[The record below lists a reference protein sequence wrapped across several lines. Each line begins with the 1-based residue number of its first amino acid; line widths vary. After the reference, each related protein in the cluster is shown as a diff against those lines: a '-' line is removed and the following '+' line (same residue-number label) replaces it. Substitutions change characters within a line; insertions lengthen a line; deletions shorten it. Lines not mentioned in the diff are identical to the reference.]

1 MKTFWLIL
9 AAAPMLALN
18 AQTNLPAPEFST
30 ATNAAAVDTS
40 TNKPVLER
48 PPLHINSDV
57 GYFDLKNRVFVYTNR
72 VVVTDLHS
80 MKLTCEV
87 LTVEAPQ
94 MKDGK
99 FYQATADGNVVMDFV
114 DEKGQNNHATA
125 DKAVYT
131 DSITNWISGSIT
143 NSTTNNIVI
152 LTGNPVVT
160 NMQGTIRG
168 DPIIWDRIQQTV
180 FAKNQETD
188 VHLTGTNGPNFLP
201 NSGPAKTNSPHA
213 KPGGT
218 AK

>member
-9 AAAPMLALN
+9 VAAPVLALN
-18 AQTNLPAPEFST
+18 AQTNLPALEVS
-30 ATNAAAVDTS
+30 AVTNPAAATTS

-48 PPLHINSDV
+48 PPLHINSDA

-80 MKLTCEV
+80 KLTCEV

-114 DEKGQNNHATA
+114 DEKGQNNRATA

-131 DSITNWISGSIT
+131 DSITNWISDSIT

-152 LTGNPVVT
+152 LTGSPVVT
-160 NMQGTIRG
+160 NMQGIIRG
-168 DPIIWDRIQQTV
+168 DPIIWDRIKQTV

-188 VHLTGTNGPNFLP
+188 IHLTGTNGPNFLG

-213 KPGGT
+213 KPGAT
-218 AK
+218 PK